1 MDCEVFHMVLAELC
15 TGNPATGTDY
25 AGDDIIGTRTREDCQ
40 RRVKLLSEDSGFS
53 FSGSKENPFDSGSG
67 TVR

>member
-1 MDCEVFHMVLAELC
+1 MDCEVFRMALAELC
-15 TGNPATGTDY
+15 TFKPATGTDY

-40 RRVKLLSEDSGFS
+40 RRVRLLSEDSGFS
-53 FSGSKENPFDSGSG
+53 FSGSKESPFDSDSG